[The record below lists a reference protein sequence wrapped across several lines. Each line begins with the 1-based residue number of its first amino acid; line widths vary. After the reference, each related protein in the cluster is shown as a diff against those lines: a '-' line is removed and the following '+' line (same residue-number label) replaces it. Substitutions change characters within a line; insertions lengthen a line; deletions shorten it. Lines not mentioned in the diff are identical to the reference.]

1 VLTCFPVNS
10 LRDYVLMGPSEANE
24 PGALRPAVTLGPVG
38 RDSLKYG
45 DSRSMALRCV
55 LLTRE
60 RQAETPLARRNLA
73 FEPVPIGE
81 LPTPSRKRDGVLVY
95 GSAPPDAHGP
105 GRGKSRPGGGFRRL
119 SARSPRSRS

>member
-1 VLTCFPVNS
+1 MNS

-24 PGALRPAVTLGPVG
+24 PGALRPAATLGPVG
-38 RDSLKYG
+38 RDSLKHG

-73 FEPVPIGE
+73 FEPVPIGDAMGIA
-81 LPTPSRKRDGVLVY
+81 TPGVNALDTTHIVCDT
-95 GSAPPDAHGP
+95 PP
-105 GRGKSRPGGGFRRL
+105 
-119 SARSPRSRS
+119 